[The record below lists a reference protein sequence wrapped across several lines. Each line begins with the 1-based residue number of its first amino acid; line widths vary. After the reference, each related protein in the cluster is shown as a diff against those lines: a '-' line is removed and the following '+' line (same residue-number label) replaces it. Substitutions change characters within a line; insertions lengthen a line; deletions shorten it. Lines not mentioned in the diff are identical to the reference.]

1 MERVAAKPK
10 LLEGR
15 LSEYKR
21 PSNLTQRV
29 TAIEDFFVISHMANA
44 DVDPAKW
51 RLCIAGLVDIET
63 SFALDDLRRYPK
75 TTIECVH
82 KCAASPREPWI
93 PTRQVANVQW
103 GGVDLCNLF
112 GDLGVADDATHLW
125 AYGLNMGPSSAWSR
139 STI

>member
-51 RLCIAGLVDIET
+51 RLCIAGLVDIEGIDT
-63 SFALDDLRRYPK
+63 LS
-75 TTIECVH
+75 
-82 KCAASPREPWI
+82 
-93 PTRQVANVQW
+93 
-103 GGVDLCNLF
+103 
-112 GDLGVADDATHLW
+112 
-125 AYGLNMGPSSAWSR
+125 
-139 STI
+139 